1 MSELIN
7 LSDYPALSGAC
18 WDMHNQFIEPEQVF
32 QIYESK
38 WTWVTMSQI
47 PQKEI
52 DLIKE
57 LAQKYGG
64 GILIDRSW
72 RSNTQGQVIDLN
84 LLQPDTD
91 IEPLDIVAK
100 GSKRFLF
107 KIYPHIHDEPLPIR
121 SFIFNSQK
129 YKRTR

>member
-100 GSKRFLF
+100 VWSN
-107 KIYPHIHDEPLPIR
+107 
-121 SFIFNSQK
+121 IF
-129 YKRTR
+129 